1 MEGVSGQVL
10 SINTSRVRLLQQ
22 GHQTVATGILKQ
34 PVEGRLLVEGV
45 NLEGDRQADLE
56 SHGGPT
62 RALYA
67 YAGEDYRWWSES
79 LGRPLPPGKFG
90 ENLTLEGIDVSGALI
105 GERWRVGNTL
115 LQVTSPRVPCA
126 KLAMVMEEPTFV
138 RQFAQALRP
147 GAYLAIVESGD
158 VAAGDAVEVVSKPG
172 HKLTLAEMARI
183 YFFERERAAE
193 MLVPELPKSWS
204 DWAMAQGKHAS

>member
-1 MEGVSGQVL
+1 VSGQVL
-10 SINTSRVRLLQQ
+10 SVNASRVRLLRHDQ
-22 GHQTVATGILKQ
+22 QTVATGILKQ
-34 PVEGRLLVEGV
+34 PVEGRLAVEGV
-45 NLEGDRQADLE
+45 SLQGDRQADLE

-67 YAGEDYRWWSES
+67 YANEDYRWWSES
-79 LGRPLPPGKFG
+79 LGRPLSPGKFG

-126 KLAMVMEEPTFV
+126 KLAMVMDDPAFV
-138 RQFAQALRP
+138 RRFAQALRP
-147 GAYLAIVESGD
+147 GAYLAIVEDGD
-158 VAAGDAVEVVSKPG
+158 VAAGDAVDVVSKPD

-183 YFFERERAAE
+183 YFFERERVPE
-193 MLVPELPKSWS
+193 MLVPELPESWR
-204 DWAMAQGKHAS
+204 DWALAQGKHAS